1 MRGFLQG
8 PAGQETPE
16 PKVKAGYEEDG
27 RILRRSPRPTVSAV
41 AGVLY
46 LGTSVAAPTVG
57 TKHLPDSERAFSSA
71 S

>member
-27 RILRRSPRPTVSAV
+27 RILRQSPRPTVSAV

-46 LGTSVAAPTVG
+46 LGTSVSG
-57 TKHLPDSERAFSSA
+57 TNSGNQTLARL
-71 S
+71 